1 MNFVLRA
8 GLNRIKKVYCHKK
21 FGLSGKSC
29 DQDNFYLVYF
39 SNLYLLKGTPELP

>member
-29 DQDNFYLVYF
+29 DQDNLIGVFFESVPV
-39 SNLYLLKGTPELP
+39 KGYS